1 VTTPY
6 DPQYGAQQGGAGYGQ
21 PGVPGSEPGFAGG
34 QAGGDPGFAGGQTGY
49 PGGQTGYQGG
59 QTGYQ
64 GAYPG
69 YPGPGTQPGPGQP
82 GPAQPGFGQPGFA
95 AVNQLPGESLVA
107 VARKRA
113 IRQLLIG
120 LGIFVVGLIITIAT
134 ISAASSG
141 GGTYVVAYGP
151 MIVGILWTIR
161 ALVTLS
167 KLNKLR

>member
-6 DPQYGAQQGGAGYGQ
+6 DPQHGMPDPQYGTPDPQYGTPQGGTGYGQ
-21 PGVPGSEPGFAGG
+21 PGVPGQGPGFAGG
-34 QAGGDPGFAGGQTGY
+34 QVGGDQGFAGGQTGF
-49 PGGQTGYQGG
+49 
-59 QTGYQ
+59 Q

-69 YPGPGTQPGPGQP
+69 YPAPGTQPGPQAGPGQ
-82 GPAQPGFGQPGFA
+82 AGFA

-134 ISAASSG
+134 YSAASSG

-161 ALVTLS
+161 ASVALS
-167 KLNKLR
+167 KINKLR